1 MRLSWL
7 IGVAAVIAVLLIVW
21 FAFPRANH
29 VTVLTPGPGKLS
41 LCSATRQLV
50 RRPHWYVVG
59 DDFVGAN
66 SFTAQLQAL
75 TASLVDNKPIAVTNI
90 ASTAATFSDQLA
102 FLTNEVSPRRLT
114 DGVLIFVCYG
124 TGALESQIKADYMR
138 GDASLYVLVDALAPL
153 QNFTRM
159 GAAVVLLL
167 RPDPLCGGLRVS
179 LVQCPAPDMSYL
191 NYPTLRSYE
200 LHMAVRRAVT
210 AAYSLVEDGLVVNTD
225 AMLCNKSLAR
235 APTMADSLF
244 QDCSRYSTF
253 GETEFA
259 KAVWLCIR

>member
-7 IGVAAVIAVLLIVW
+7 VGVAAIVAVLLIVW

-29 VTVLTPGPGKLS
+29 VTVLTPGPGALA
-41 LCSATRQLV
+41 LCSSTRQLV

-59 DDFVGAN
+59 DDFMSGN
-66 SFTAQLQAL
+66 SFTAQLEAL
-75 TASLVDNKPIAVTNI
+75 TASLVDNKPISVTNL
-90 ASTAATFSDQLA
+90 ASTIPVFSDQLE
-102 FLTNEVSPRRLT
+102 FLATQVNPKRLV

-124 TGALESQIKADYMR
+124 TGALESQIKADYLR

-153 QNFTRM
+153 QNFTQV
-159 GAAVVLLL
+159 GAAVVLVL
-167 RPDPLCGGLRVS
+167 RPDPLCGGLRVPPTM
-179 LVQCPAPDMSYL
+179 VQCDMTYI

-210 AAYSLVEDGLVVNTD
+210 TAYSLVQGGLVVNTD
-225 AMLCNKSLAR
+225 ALLCNKSLAR
-235 APTMADSLF
+235 APTTADSLF

-259 KAVWLCIR
+259 KAVWLCVK

>member
-7 IGVAAVIAVLLIVW
+7 IGAAALAAVLLIVW

-29 VTVLTPGPGKLS
+29 VTVLTPGPGALS

-59 DDFVGAN
+59 DDFMDGN

-75 TASLVDNKPIAVTNI
+75 TASLVDNKPVAVTNLV
-90 ASTAATFSDQLA
+90 SATPVFSEQLEL
-102 FLTNEVSPRRLT
+102 LTNELSPKRLT

-124 TGALESQIKADYMR
+124 TGALEDQIKADYLR

-153 QNFTRM
+153 QNFTRV

-179 LVQCPAPDMSYL
+179 LIECPAMT
-191 NYPTLRSYE
+191 YPTLRCFE
-200 LHMAVRRAVT
+200 LHTAVRRAVT
-210 AAYSLVEDGLVVNTD
+210 VAYSLIQDGLVVNTD
-225 AMLCNKSLAR
+225 ALLCNKSLAR
-235 APTMADSLF
+235 APTTADSLF

-253 GETEFA
+253 GQAEFA